1 MDQTTNTF
9 AAALSSGDT
18 DRVNRAI
25 DAVEDLELEERAAL
39 FDACFAR
46 CRDLYDS
53 EDGYQRQSVV
63 RFVAALYPRLAFRTV
78 GTELTDEALPGD
90 WTLNEIA
97 THRRRL
103 REFYLTA
110 LVDGD
115 GRVRHAAVKAL
126 KELAV
131 TAEMIGAEDELQTM
145 LSEVEALGE
154 DIDDEE
160 IQKHIDQA
168 CENVAFHA
176 EKPGSLLPEGLRDAL
191 E

>member
-1 MDQTTNTF
+1 M
-9 AAALSSGDT
+9 
-18 DRVNRAI
+18 
-25 DAVEDLELEERAAL
+25 
-39 FDACFAR
+39 FDACLER

-53 EDGYQRQSVV
+53 EDGYQRHSVV

-90 WTLNEIA
+90 WALTDIA

-110 LVDGD
+110 LVDRD
-115 GRVRHAAVKAL
+115 GRVRQAAVKAL

-131 TAEMIGAEDELQTM
+131 TTEMIGAEDELQTM
-145 LSEVEALGE
+145 LSEVEGLGE

-176 EKPGSLLPEGLRDAL
+176 EKPGSLLPEGLCDAL

>member
-1 MDQTTNTF
+1 MDQTPDAF
-9 AAALSSGDT
+9 AAALSSGGT

-25 DAVEDLELEERAAL
+25 DAVEDLELEKRAAM
-39 FDACFAR
+39 FDACLER

-53 EDGYQRQSVV
+53 EDGYQRHSVV

-90 WTLNEIA
+90 WTLTDIA
-97 THRRRL
+97 THRCRL

-110 LVDGD
+110 LVDRD
-115 GRVRHAAVKAL
+115 GRVRRAAAKAL

-154 DIDDEE
+154 DIDDGET
-160 IQKHIDQA
+160 QKHID
-168 CENVAFHA
+168 
-176 EKPGSLLPEGLRDAL
+176 
-191 E
+191 